1 VNLTSPRTI
10 GPLCAEVAGLEKV
23 PSLLSL
29 SWLTVFLPTG
39 YTYVHCNQGSP
50 FLTTSCSLGG
60 CGVRIEEARKEAWVF
75 VSSNLLWITVYLR
88 EPLHVAVTKDHP
100 RNRIR
105 TVHESPEVG
114 QMDISRTTK
123 VPRYHFRQISGSN
136 RSMYDS
142 YPFPA
147 KAHPLIPSNR
157 MTLFILAFPRS
168 LIKSSNQPAA
178 LVPRPRD
185 EPNTLSYNQ
194 SNDNSPNRG
203 QSMYHNTKS
212 LT

>member
-1 VNLTSPRTI
+1 
-10 GPLCAEVAGLEKV
+10 
-23 PSLLSL
+23 
-29 SWLTVFLPTG
+29 
-39 YTYVHCNQGSP
+39 
-50 FLTTSCSLGG
+50 
-60 CGVRIEEARKEAWVF
+60 
-75 VSSNLLWITVYLR
+75 
-88 EPLHVAVTKDHP
+88 
-100 RNRIR
+100 
-105 TVHESPEVG
+105 
-114 QMDISRTTK
+114 MDISRTTK
-123 VPRYHFRQISGSN
+123 FPRYHFRQTSGSN

-142 YPFPA
+142 YSLPA

-203 QSMYHNTKS
+203 QSTYHNTKS
-212 LT
+212 LTQPPPHYTRHKVSEDSHTSFEPEDSTTRESSHPILFPSVKVLFAAWLKREKRES